1 MKGPLLTGQLL
12 LHLLLT
18 PLAAA
23 YGELSDNSLKDIPGA
38 GGDFDISTGQLL
50 APILIP
56 RVPGTPG
63 SQKAQDH
70 FVDFFARQLP
80 DWSIIWHNTTAKT
93 PATGDE
99 DVPFRNLI
107 FRRDPPW
114 AAEGDVSRLT
124 LVAHY
129 DSLFRPEGFI
139 GATDSAA
146 PCALL
151 MHVARS
157 IDGALTKKWSEMMA
171 RGETGAGLE
180 EEKGVQIIL
189 LDGEEAWVSWT
200 DTDSLYAA
208 PLPRSILKPTIPILP
223 EIPPHKPKQ
232 PASRND
238 GDSTKVALRTEEE
251 QQAAA
256 REREERERLALEKEI
271 KDRREARRKSLA
283 NRRVSFAAEAT
294 LHTFHEIEYPQ
305 DSTTSTDS
313 TRRASSLAAP
323 SPAPHAAQQESD
335 PAEPPSTPPEHVDD
349 MVLDSPADQR
359 DLHQKKRRRSSGISP
374 LDEHDV
380 TMGSTVYDS
389 DSDNGDDIIED
400 PDEGESDSD
409 AGDGTMM
416 TLDADEVTTAS
427 AVSAGSMS
435 MMSSDSTASIDEML
449 RLATQ
454 RAGVRSAAD
463 EDEEVIPA
471 FIGWGKKAAAG
482 SGMQEDQEIFSS
494 PVRSVVDEDE
504 GMDMEETH
512 AIGGI
517 VRAVDA
523 DETMASEGGM
533 DMSMDMTHA
542 LGGIVAQ
549 KRAAQREATMCVDQT
564 MDFTA
569 PMGGIHSTADDDDEQ
584 EDSEG
589 YEDMSME
596 LTTVMGGV
604 WTSGAAK
611 GGKPGARRRATMR
624 PDDTDAEPTVGM
636 DMTVG
641 LGKIITTD
649 KDAESD
655 GEMDMTAGMDMSPV
669 ALGGILA
676 SVTRPADENEN
687 TPQGVRSEEKA
698 PSVNSRQ
705 SSPSRPSSPIKNSLT
720 STLNRNPLPNRSPS
734 RSPSR
739 SPERSAFHGSGL
751 RRSPDRRSSPVRKS
765 PVRDSTAKPSIQ
777 PAKSPEQPRTPS
789 RSSPSRFIGS
799 GSKSPVRSA
808 GQRNKQAPVS
818 PAKQRSPTRSLFQQD
833 PTTGA
838 TTPLV
843 ALTPQRRRLSGV
855 GADRSGLGSPRVA
868 ELLERRASIGEV
880 AKEFSPGRNLELGR
894 RGVKWDDPRIME
906 QEIDRQRQHEMDKE
920 DGRKIMEREADERD
934 VTLNLREMI
943 QGLSPK
949 KNPLRGRKSLHVGS
963 AKGLLGKRPS
973 ELDDGEEEQDGV
985 KRLKNHHGS
994 PVKSIKLQQPPS
1006 KEETTGRLSK
1016 SSRSQDSTKQS
1027 LEVSTP
1033 TSPIKISRTAPSPRR
1048 LSHFRDVEDD
1058 GAIDLGRGEGI
1069 DAEDLD
1075 DDQERI
1081 SLQDFLNM
1089 TSIRFM
1095 ELTTTKRRHTVAPQA
1110 KNNSESDGKDEMS
1123 FERCVVAGACT
1134 VPMLELY
1141 QHSCRELKKYIS
1153 EGRDIVREIESET
1166 LADNPPLF
1174 REYMSASPDFR
1185 VLMDNQFKN
1194 VKLHARLLSK
1204 AMWYEW
1210 RMKLQEGL
1218 KEGLEKTAE
1227 GMAQDEQVLKK
1238 TQALI
1243 DSVLP
1248 ALVKKFSE
1256 LEKEHNLLDEAVREL
1271 AECDPG
1277 ELQAARDELLTATQD
1292 IDLKKQQIAE
1302 LERDLQKSEEAIGEM
1317 TTKKQLYLDE
1327 IREAERVR
1335 EECRGWRP
1343 DEIMD
1348 LKARIEA
1355 IEKEHG
1361 WTVTGSSGTTVSMT
1375 YNREIELVFDPTS
1388 FATLGSAASK
1398 RPTNI
1403 DLWYIAA
1410 NRERD
1415 PVPITTELEFFLQ
1428 CIRDQVRGLDQARTS
1443 LRHMLD
1449 VVGAGWL
1456 EAKKV
1461 SANIRSI
1468 NCTFPTRVSRTSDT
1482 SMVVKATLLLSGLK
1496 TKVEVVIDLS
1506 GQRVGGTVI
1515 KPRARVVYG
1524 QRFNEERMAD
1534 FLSKEIGDKVGK
1546 GQLWG
1551 EVIVE
1556 LYAKLLSGANKQ

>member
-1 MKGPLLTGQLL
+1 MPPQGDVTLPATKRARKSLSGLSPSRRAGEKENATVDVSAAS
-12 LHLLLT
+12 
-18 PLAAA
+18 LAANRKKSRSKSIGPGGLDA
-23 YGELSDNSLKDIPGA
+23 LKPANGN
-38 GGDFDISTGQLL
+38 
-50 APILIP
+50 
-56 RVPGTPG
+56 R
-63 SQKAQDH
+63 
-70 FVDFFARQLP
+70 RQ
-80 DWSIIWHNTTAKT
+80 SI
-93 PATGDE
+93 
-99 DVPFRNLI
+99 
-107 FRRDPPW
+107 
-114 AAEGDVSRLT
+114 
-124 LVAHY
+124 
-129 DSLFRPEGFI
+129 
-139 GATDSAA
+139 
-146 PCALL
+146 
-151 MHVARS
+151 
-157 IDGALTKKWSEMMA
+157 
-171 RGETGAGLE
+171 
-180 EEKGVQIIL
+180 
-189 LDGEEAWVSWT
+189 
-200 DTDSLYAA
+200 AA

-232 PASRND
+232 ATSRNE

-256 REREERERLALEKEI
+256 REREERERVALEKEI

-294 LHTFHEIEYPQ
+294 LHTFHEIEYAQ

-323 SPAPHAAQQESD
+323 SPAPHATQQESN

-349 MVLDSPADQR
+349 VVPDSPADQR
-359 DLHQKKRRRSSGISP
+359 ELHQKKRRRSSGISP
-374 LDEHDV
+374 LDENDI

-416 TLDADEVTTAS
+416 TLDADEVTTTS

-454 RAGVRSAAD
+454 RAGARSAAD

-471 FIGWGKKAAAG
+471 FIGWGKKAAPG

-494 PVRSVVDEDE
+494 PVRSVVDEDD

-523 DETMASEGGM
+523 DGTMASEGGM

-564 MDFTA
+564 MDFTR
-569 PMGGIHSTADDDDEQ
+569 PMGGIQSTADDEVEQ
-584 EDSEG
+584 QDSEG

-604 WTSGAAK
+604 WATGAAK
-611 GGKPGARRRATMR
+611 GGKPGARRHTTMR
-624 PDDTDAEPTVGM
+624 LDDADAEQTVGM

-649 KDAESD
+649 KDDEGD

-669 ALGGILA
+669 ALGGIIA
-676 SVTRPADENEN
+676 SVTRPADENEQ
-687 TPQGVRSEEKA
+687 TPQGYRSAEKA
-698 PSVNSRQ
+698 PPVNSRQ
-705 SSPSRPSSPIKNSLT
+705 SSPSRPSSPIKNSLK
-720 STLNRNPLPNRSPS
+720 SILNRNPLPDRSPG

-739 SPERSAFHGSGL
+739 SPERSASNDSGI
-751 RRSPDRRSSPVRKS
+751 RKS
-765 PVRDSTAKPSIQ
+765 PGRNSPAKPSIQ
-777 PAKSPEQPRTPS
+777 TAKSPEQPRTPL
-789 RSSPSRFIGS
+789 RSSPSRFVAS

-808 GQRNKQAPVS
+808 GQNNKQAPVS

-833 PTTGA
+833 PATGA

-855 GADRSGLGSPRVA
+855 GADRLGLGSPRVA
-868 ELLERRASIGEV
+868 ELLERRTSIGEA

-894 RGVKWDDPRIME
+894 RGVKWDNPRIME
-906 QEIDRQRQHEMDKE
+906 QEIDRQRQQEMDKE

-934 VTLNLREMI
+934 VTVNLREMI

-973 ELDDGEEEQDGV
+973 ELDDGEEEKDGV

-1033 TSPIKISRTAPSPRR
+1033 KSPIKISRTAPSPRR

-1075 DDQERI
+1075 DDDEERI

-1110 KNNSESDGKDEMS
+1110 KDNPGSDGKDDMS

-1218 KEGLEKTAE
+1218 KEGLDKTAE

-1238 TQALI
+1238 KQALI
-1243 DSVLP
+1243 DSTLP
-1248 ALVKKFSE
+1248 ALVEKFAE
-1256 LEKEHNLLDEAVREL
+1256 LEKEHGLLDEAVREL
-1271 AECDPG
+1271 ADCDPD

-1302 LERDLQKSEEAIGEM
+1302 LEQDLQQSEEAIGEL
-1317 TTKKQLYLDE
+1317 TTKKQLCLNE

-1348 LKARIEA
+1348 LRARVEA

-1361 WTVTGSSGTTVSMT
+1361 WTVTGCSDTTISMT
-1375 YNREIELVFDPTS
+1375 YNREIELVFNPTS
-1388 FATLGSAASK
+1388 FAIPNSAASK
-1398 RPTNI
+1398 QPTNI

-1415 PVPITTELEFFLQ
+1415 PVPVTTELEFFLQ
-1428 CIRDQVRGLDQARTS
+1428 CIRDQVRALDQPRTS

-1449 VVGAGWL
+1449 VVGACWL
-1456 EAKKV
+1456 EAKQV

-1496 TKVEVVIDLS
+1496 TKVEVLIDLS
-1506 GQRVGGTVI
+1506 GQSASGTVV

-1546 GQLWG
+1546 GQMWG
-1551 EVIVE
+1551 EVVVE
-1556 LYAKLLSGANKQ
+1556 LYAKLLSGSNKQ

>member
-1 MKGPLLTGQLL
+1 MPPPGDVTLPTTKRARKSLSGISPSRKTGEKENATVDLSAAS
-12 LHLLLT
+12 
-18 PLAAA
+18 LAANRKKSRSKSIGPGGLDA
-23 YGELSDNSLKDIPGA
+23 LKPANGN
-38 GGDFDISTGQLL
+38 
-50 APILIP
+50 
-56 RVPGTPG
+56 R
-63 SQKAQDH
+63 
-70 FVDFFARQLP
+70 RQ
-80 DWSIIWHNTTAKT
+80 SI
-93 PATGDE
+93 
-99 DVPFRNLI
+99 
-107 FRRDPPW
+107 
-114 AAEGDVSRLT
+114 
-124 LVAHY
+124 
-129 DSLFRPEGFI
+129 
-139 GATDSAA
+139 
-146 PCALL
+146 
-151 MHVARS
+151 
-157 IDGALTKKWSEMMA
+157 
-171 RGETGAGLE
+171 
-180 EEKGVQIIL
+180 
-189 LDGEEAWVSWT
+189 
-200 DTDSLYAA
+200 AA

-223 EIPPHKPKQ
+223 EIPPHKSKQ
-232 PASRND
+232 PSSRNEV
-238 GDSTKVALRTEEE
+238 DSTKVALRTEEE

-294 LHTFHEIEYPQ
+294 LHTFHEIEYLQ

-323 SPAPHAAQQESD
+323 SPASHAAQQGSD

-349 MVLDSPADQR
+349 MVPDSAADQR

-374 LDEHDV
+374 LDEHDE

-400 PDEGESDSD
+400 PDEGDSDSD

-435 MMSSDSTASIDEML
+435 MMSSDSTTSIDEML

-454 RAGVRSAAD
+454 RAGARSAAD

-471 FIGWGKKAAAG
+471 FVGWGKRAASG

-494 PVRSVVDEDE
+494 PVRSVVDEDD

-517 VRAVDA
+517 VRAADA

-549 KRAAQREATMCVDQT
+549 KRAAQREATMCLDQT
-564 MDFTA
+564 MDFTT
-569 PMGGIHSTADDDDEQ
+569 PMGGIQSTVNDDDGQ
-584 EDSEG
+584 EDSEA

-604 WTSGAAK
+604 WSTGAAK
-611 GGKPGARRRATMR
+611 NGKPGARRRTTMR
-624 PDDTDAEPTVGM
+624 PDDVDAEPTVGM

-641 LGKIITTD
+641 LGKIISTD
-649 KDAESD
+649 EDAVSD
-655 GEMDMTAGMDMSPV
+655 GDMDMTAGMDMSPV
-669 ALGGILA
+669 SLGGILA
-676 SVTRPADENEN
+676 SVTRPADENEKK
-687 TPQGVRSEEKA
+687 PQGSRSAEKA
-698 PSVNSRQ
+698 PLVNTRQ

-720 STLNRNPLPNRSPS
+720 STLSRNRSPS
-734 RSPSR
+734 RSPDR
-739 SPERSAFHGSGL
+739 PALNGSGL
-751 RRSPDRRSSPVRKS
+751 RRSPDRRPSPARMS
-765 PVRDSTAKPSIQ
+765 PVRDSPAKPSIQ
-777 PAKSPEQPRTPS
+777 TAKSPDQPRTPL
-789 RSSPSRFIGS
+789 RSSPSRFISS
-799 GSKSPVRSA
+799 GSKSPVRST
-808 GQRNKQAPVS
+808 GLKNKQAPVS
-818 PAKQRSPTRSLFQQD
+818 PAKQRSPARSLFQQD
-833 PTTGA
+833 PATGA

-868 ELLERRASIGEV
+868 ELLERRASIGKA

-894 RGVKWDDPRIME
+894 RAVKWDDPRIME
-906 QEIDRQRQHEMDKE
+906 QEIDRQRQQEIDKE

-973 ELDDGEEEQDGV
+973 ELDDAEEEQDGV

-1033 TSPIKISRTAPSPRR
+1033 TSPIKMSRTAPSPRR
-1048 LSHFRDVEDD
+1048 RSHFRDVEDD

-1075 DDQERI
+1075 DDEERI

-1110 KNNSESDGKDEMS
+1110 KNSAESDDKDDMCL
-1123 FERCVVAGACT
+1123 ERCVVAGACT

-1238 TQALI
+1238 KQALI

-1248 ALVKKFSE
+1248 ELVKKFAE

-1271 AECDPG
+1271 ADCDPD

-1302 LERDLQKSEEAIGEM
+1302 LERDLRQSEEAIGEL
-1317 TTKKQLYLDE
+1317 TTKKQLCLDE

-1348 LKARIEA
+1348 LKARVEA

-1361 WTVTGSSGTTVSMT
+1361 WIVTGCSGTTVSMT

-1388 FATLGSAASK
+1388 FATPDSAASK
-1398 RPTNI
+1398 QPTNI

-1428 CIRDQVRGLDQARTS
+1428 CIRDQIRGLDQAQTS
-1443 LRHMLD
+1443 LRHILD

-1456 EAKKV
+1456 EAKQV

-1468 NCTFPTRVSRTSDT
+1468 NCTFPTRVSRTSDA
-1482 SMVVKATLLLSGLK
+1482 SMVVKATLLLAGLK
-1496 TKVEVVIDLS
+1496 SKVEVLIDLS
-1506 GQRVGGTVI
+1506 GQSAGGTVV

-1524 QRFNEERMAD
+1524 QRFNEDRMAD
-1534 FLSKEIGDKVGK
+1534 FLRKEIGDKVGK
-1546 GQLWG
+1546 GQVWG
-1551 EVIVE
+1551 EVLVE